1 MHNYFSF
8 LMRYLIYCS
17 IPWRAYSKRTIWNHL
32 EHWQLSNWH
41 VNTAALTV
49 FVWKALM
56 ARSDIVHQ
64 TQMTIPISPDLL
76 KSFLDEFDDGINS
89 KRLKSRITTIEDLI
103 QILSNRNLL
112 HSDQSIMKITKYF
125 SNNEQRKIVR
135 EYIHSLYCSVPVGNP
150 RNIYGMHFL

>member
-1 MHNYFSF
+1 
-8 LMRYLIYCS
+8 
-17 IPWRAYSKRTIWNHL
+17 
-32 EHWQLSNWH
+32 
-41 VNTAALTV
+41 
-49 FVWKALM
+49 
-56 ARSDIVHQ
+56 
-64 TQMTIPISPDLL
+64 MTIPISPDLL